1 MAPSSPPR
9 CGAVSDQRL
18 IKAGVFEN
26 PSGFH
31 LCAAS
36 CYRAHFA
43 TGPPLSLSVSRV
55 QMAKP
60 RREVVTE
67 EDGGGGAA
75 AATGVRGKAAP
86 KRARRKSGPRE
97 SPSQRSSAYR
107 GVTRWLGVAPAPPP
121 PPSPPHRWTGRFEA
135 HLWDKDARS
144 GSQGKKGRQDR
155 LGICDSLTDISL
167 LPYVIHHSQFISVRQ
182 SSLLRCVNFSLRF
195 RRGRAILRSC
205 HWEVVMHE
213 LASKLFPCDAAARAH
228 DLAALKYWGPGTVL
242 NFPFR
247 NQFLSA
253 ETAAESGSEFHSETL
268 SGYDEELKEM
278 EGQPREEYIGSLRR
292 RSSGF
297 SRGVSKYRGV
307 ARHHHNGRWEA
318 RIGRVLG
325 NKYLYLG
332 TYEEAAVAYD
342 IAAIEHRGLNAVTNF
357 DIGHYVSHWQRHRDG
372 SGDASLSATD
382 AGPVQRPDDS
392 PELWA
397 PPPRLDDDQVG
408 PPPAHHTAGPTSS
421 ALDLLLQSPK
431 FKEMMEQVSAAAMMA
446 DCSNSSSSAA
456 VSSSS
461 SSSSSPQPPFSPPL
475 PPQQP
480 EISSGT
486 PAAPCISF
494 PDEVQTFFD
503 FDDMGLTYAEV
514 VTFLFGDLG
523 EYAAPMFQYCDLD
536 V

>member
-1 MAPSSPPR
+1 
-9 CGAVSDQRL
+9 
-18 IKAGVFEN
+18 
-26 PSGFH
+26 
-31 LCAAS
+31 
-36 CYRAHFA
+36 
-43 TGPPLSLSVSRV
+43 
-55 QMAKP
+55 MAKP
-60 RREVVTE
+60 RREVATD
-67 EDGGGGAA
+67 EDAA
-75 AATGVRGKAAP
+75 AMGVRGKAAP

-107 GVTRWLGVAPAPPP
+107 GVTR
-121 PPSPPHRWTGRFEA
+121 HRWTGRFEA

-144 GSQGKKGRQDR
+144 GSRGKKGRQGAYD
-155 LGICDSLTDISL
+155 D
-167 LPYVIHHSQFISVRQ
+167 
-182 SSLLRCVNFSLRF
+182 
-195 RRGRAILRSC
+195 
-205 HWEVVMHE
+205 E
-213 LASKLFPCDAAARAH
+213 DAAARAH

-242 NFPFR
+242 NFP
-247 NQFLSA
+247 
-253 ETAAESGSEFHSETL
+253 L

-332 TYEEAAVAYD
+332 TYATQEEAAVAYD

-357 DIGHYVSHWQRHRDG
+357 DIGHYVSHWQRHRHG
-372 SGDASLSATD
+372 SSGGASLNSATD
-382 AGPVQRPDDS
+382 AAPFQRQDDP
-392 PELWA
+392 PELA
-397 PPPRLDDDQVG
+397 TATGLAGTMGAAAACPFLDKQLDDDDQVG
-408 PPPAHHTAGPTSS
+408 PPPAAHHTAGPTSS

-446 DCSNSSSSAA
+446 DSNSSSSAA
-456 VSSSS
+456 ASSAASSS
-461 SSSSSPQPPFSPPL
+461 SSSSSPPPL
-475 PPQQP
+475 SPLPQQP
-480 EISSGT
+480 EISCGT

-514 VTFLFGDLG
+514 DTFLFGDLG
-523 EYAAPMFQYCDLD
+523 EYAAPMFQYGDLD

>member
-1 MAPSSPPR
+1 
-9 CGAVSDQRL
+9 
-18 IKAGVFEN
+18 
-26 PSGFH
+26 
-31 LCAAS
+31 
-36 CYRAHFA
+36 
-43 TGPPLSLSVSRV
+43 
-55 QMAKP
+55 MAKP

-107 GVTRWLGVAPAPPP
+107 GVTR
-121 PPSPPHRWTGRFEA
+121 HRWTGRFEA

-144 GSQGKKGRQDR
+144 GSQGKKGRQGAYD
-155 LGICDSLTDISL
+155 D
-167 LPYVIHHSQFISVRQ
+167 
-182 SSLLRCVNFSLRF
+182 
-195 RRGRAILRSC
+195 
-205 HWEVVMHE
+205 E
-213 LASKLFPCDAAARAH
+213 DAAARAH

-247 NQFLSA
+247 NQ
-253 ETAAESGSEFHSETL
+253 
-268 SGYDEELKEM
+268 
-278 EGQPREEYIGSLRR
+278 
-292 RSSGF
+292 
-297 SRGVSKYRGV
+297 
-307 ARHHHNGRWEA
+307 HHHNGRWEA

-332 TYEEAAVAYD
+332 TYATQEEAAVAYD

-397 PPPRLDDDQVG
+397 PPPRVG